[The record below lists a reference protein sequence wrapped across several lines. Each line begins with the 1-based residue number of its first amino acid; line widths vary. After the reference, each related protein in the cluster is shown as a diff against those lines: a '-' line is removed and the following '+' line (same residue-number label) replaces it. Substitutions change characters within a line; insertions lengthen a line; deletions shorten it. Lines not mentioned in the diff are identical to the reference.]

1 MLAASTGVLLFSSDI
16 RLLFFSS
23 AAMEFWGVEVRAGKP
38 TQCSPGEGMYL
49 HVSQAALGESKAK
62 GGKGSERVVLKVH
75 VDGSDIVLGTLA
87 EGRCDQMPLDLVFDS
102 DFSVS
107 HSSSSSSIFLCGYRT
122 EGPREYDSEDEDEEE
137 DEEDEDEEDAGV
149 PVAVPIKANGA
160 AAEMLSKVTDKA
172 AAAVANAIAKGI
184 EKKVVKKQVIQD
196 DSSDEEDDSEDS
208 DDSDEDDGMGH
219 PFVSD
224 LASESDDEF
233 DAGDDDSDEDMD
245 EDDDDDDDDED
256 DEDDESEEEELK
268 IETPKAGKKR
278 PAAEPLKVADKK
290 SKTDSSPLQAAA
302 AKGTKGE
309 KQVTPSKDAPKTP
322 TDKGAKAKAP
332 KGTPTAP
339 PTTPVS
345 EKKFGQYKCTGCD
358 RTFTTE
364 SAMSQ
369 HVAAKHKA

>member
-208 DDSDEDDGMGH
+208 DDSDED
-219 PFVSD
+219 
-224 LASESDDEF
+224 
-233 DAGDDDSDEDMD
+233 MD